1 MRRGDFSCPS
11 PKLLCLV
18 KIKSAFEMSDI
29 RGGRVTCYMDDIRPW
44 RSCLGRIVIS
54 PETGLDEGQ
63 NQLTILSPTE
73 NVIRRER
80 L

>member
-1 MRRGDFSCPS
+1 
-11 PKLLCLV
+11 
-18 KIKSAFEMSDI
+18 MSDI
-29 RGGRVTCYMDDIRPW
+29 RGGRVTCYMDDVRPW

-63 NQLTILSPTE
+63 NRLTILSPTE
-73 NVIRRER
+73 NVIGRER